1 MTIHGQSFFNRCG
14 TEKTNESSFT
24 IFSGGGFDVYARGP
38 RSLGVV
44 GLNINVV
51 PGELLQMMENVGLLY
66 WVVLGNDKG
75 RNQCNSRRETKRES
89 KNLYQLAFSKFHLDD
104 IHFCPQKHYQFLPFL
119 WNRHAWQSRY
129 AVYVSRWKFCSQ
141 CNIPLWFHFEPGWKE
156 MGENDCVCLFSL
168 PGGF

>member
-104 IHFCPQKHYQFLPFL
+104 RSHVTFIFALKNIINSYHFFGIVTRDSHDTRF
-119 WNRHAWQSRY
+119 
-129 AVYVSRWKFCSQ
+129 
-141 CNIPLWFHFEPGWKE
+141 
-156 MGENDCVCLFSL
+156 M
-168 PGGF
+168 